1 MSARSIAPNVAQA
14 LLHAFN
20 PIRSD
25 WQRHCVNQR
34 SNTDWLSDA
43 VSNRNRMHA
52 HSPLDTTCEVENSAG
67 ETQTRCRCSGKK
79 DQVRFARGCRRHGP
93 HRLRRDCWFYDCLH
107 SSRWHPVNNG
117 RNAARN

>member
-79 DQVRFARGCRRHGP
+79 DQVPICSWLPA
-93 HRLRRDCWFYDCLH
+93 
-107 SSRWHPVNNG
+107 SRSAQIAQGLLVL
-117 RNAARN
+117 